1 VTVETRVCATPADV
15 ARSLEIYNAVFP
27 RRRTTPEQVVAWK
40 RASLASVEFLVS
52 IDGEDVGSGAAGLP
66 DTQPD
71 VCIALVTVLAEHRGS
86 GAGTALYEAIS
97 RWAAEQ
103 GRDTLESRAEGDD
116 DESLAFARRRGFTE
130 SWRETGFELDPRSA
144 APDLMPLAGIEIVRL
159 ADRPELAEAI
169 YDVAVEAMPDIPS
182 LEDWRAPERERFLDT
197 NVRSPSSVL
206 VLALE
211 GGDVVGYASLAVR
224 DDEAVHAM
232 TAVKRAWRGR
242 GIARAL
248 KAAEIAWAKEHGLAR
263 LTATNELRSAAMIRV
278 NESLGY
284 RPAPGRVGLRG
295 PLAAP
300 VPSPR
305 T

>member
-1 VTVETRVCATPADV
+1 VSVEIRVCNTPAEI
-15 ARSLEIYNAVFP
+15 ARSLELYNAVFP
-27 RRRTTPEQVVAWK
+27 RRKTTAEQIVAWK
-40 RASLASVEFLVS
+40 RACLASVEFLVS

-66 DTQPD
+66 DTQPH
-71 VCIALVTVLAEHRGS
+71 VCIALVTVLAEHRGR
-86 GAGTALYEAIS
+86 GAGTSLYEAIS

-103 GRDTLESRAEGDD
+103 GRDELETRAEGD
-116 DESLAFARRRGFTE
+116 DESLAFARRRRFTE
-130 SWRETGFELDPRSA
+130 LWRETGFELDPRSA
-144 APDLMPLAGIEIVRL
+144 APDLTPPAGIEIVRL
-159 ADRPELAEAI
+159 ADRSELAETV
-169 YDVAVEAMPDIPS
+169 YDVAVEAIPDIPS

-197 NVRSPSSVL
+197 NVRSLSSML
-206 VLALE
+206 VLAL
-211 GGDVVGYASLAVR
+211 GDGDVAGYASLSVR
-224 DDEAVHAM
+224 NDEAVHAM

-248 KAAEIAWAKEHGLAR
+248 KAAEIEWAREHGLAR
-263 LTATNELRSAAMIRV
+263 LTATDELRSASMIRV

-284 RPAPGRVGLRG
+284 RRVPGRVGLRG